1 MYLLRQILTI
11 LFLPIAIFIFMIG
24 WSLQWIGQKQNE
36 SRVKKHQ
43 RDTVVNDGTT
53 DECVEV
59 RVIEDLMKEVLKANS
74 V

>member
-1 MYLLRQILTI
+1 MDLLRQILTI

-36 SRVKKHQ
+36 SGVKKPQ
-43 RDTVVNDGTT
+43 RELIDNDDPT

-59 RVIEDLMKEVLKANS
+59 RVIEGLMEEVLKAG
-74 V
+74 